1 MTCNTRQCK
10 YYLVKFLRDFVGS
23 LQLSYENNTGDHII
37 HAFNLATDGP
47 NELKQCILLGALYV
61 QRVVHTLNDRF
72 PNLLVFNA
80 TKLFSPRN
88 NPSDDNDQITNTKL
102 WLERILLSFNT
113 QKKKVTC
120 VRVNSWK
127 IRNHFDMSV
136 RQNKI

>member
-1 MTCNTRQCK
+1 MTCNTRQFK
-10 YYLVKFLRDFVGS
+10 YYLGKFLRDFVGS

-37 HAFNLATDGP
+37 HALATDGP
-47 NELKQCILLGALYV
+47 NELIQCILLGAPYV
-61 QRVVHTLNDRF
+61 QRVVHALNDRF

-88 NPSDDNDQITNTKL
+88 NPRDDNDQITNTKL

-120 VRVNSWK
+120 VRVNSRNL
-127 IRNHFDMSV
+127 RNHFDMSV
-136 RQNKI
+136 RQNNI